1 MPFVKPVVAIVGRP
15 NVGKST
21 LFNRLTRSRAA
32 LVADAPGLTRDRQY
46 GEGRVG
52 PTACIVIDTGGFDPS
67 DRSGLQQAVNQQAEQ
82 AIAESDVL
90 LFLLDAR
97 AGLTG
102 HDRRIAEHLRTS
114 GRRILPV
121 ANKAEGLPESAL
133 AEFHE
138 LGLGPPRPISAAHG
152 EGIAALMQEALAP
165 HHEAALTQLA
175 TASEQPPAARPRNRV
190 AIVGRPNVG
199 KSTLVNALLGENRMI
214 TYDAPGTTR
223 DAIEIEFEYAGQS
236 FVLVDTAGL
245 RRRGKVFESVEKF
258 SVVKTLQAIDQAN
271 VVVLLLDGAAEIAE
285 QDAHI
290 AGYILESGRA
300 LVLAV
305 NKWDG
310 IDTEQRERIGRELER
325 KLHFLHWARVHHISA
340 LRATGLGALMRSV
353 VAAERAAFA
362 KLSTP
367 KLTRALRAAVERQE
381 PARSGRMRPKMR
393 YAHQGGSNPPL
404 IVVHGNS
411 LSRVPDNYR
420 RYLEGWFRR
429 QFDLQGTPLRIE
441 FRSGANPFVQ
451 ARGHAHRRRA
461 GKGGAFPVD

>member
-1 MPFVKPVVAIVGRP
+1 VRAIVKPVVAIVGRP

-32 LVADAPGLTRDRQY
+32 LVADTPGLTRDRHY

-52 PTACIVIDTGGFDPS
+52 PVRSLVIDTGGFDPAE
-67 DRSGLQQAVNQQAEQ
+67 GGGIQQAINQQAEQ

-90 LFLLDAR
+90 LFVLDAR

-102 HDRRIAEHLRTS
+102 HDRRIAERLRAS
-114 GRRILPV
+114 GRRILTV
-121 ANKAEGLPESAL
+121 VNKAEGLPESAL
-133 AEFHE
+133 AEFFE
-138 LGLGPPRPISAAHG
+138 LGLGAPHAISAAHG
-152 EGIAALMQEALAP
+152 EGVAALMDEALAP
-165 HHEAALTQLA
+165 LVAAAGPTP
-175 TASEQPPAARPRNRV
+175 EPAPGAEEARPRNRV

-214 TYDAPGTTR
+214 AFDAPGTTR
-223 DAIEIEFEYAGQS
+223 DAIEVEFEYGGQP
-236 FVLVDTAGL
+236 FVLIDTAGL
-245 RRRGKVFESVEKF
+245 RRKGKVFESVEKF

-271 VVVLLLDGAAEIAE
+271 VVILLLDAASEIAE

-310 IDTEQRERIGRELER
+310 LDAEQRDRIRREMER
-325 KLHFLHWARVHHISA
+325 KLHFLSWARTHQISA
-340 LRATGLGALMRSV
+340 LRGTGLRALMNSV
-353 VAAERAAFA
+353 VAAEKAAFA
-362 KLSTP
+362 KLPTP

-381 PARSGRMRPKMR
+381 PARAGLSRPKMR

-404 IVVHGNS
+404 IIVHGNA
-411 LSRVPDNYR
+411 LSHVQDNYR
-420 RYLEGWFRR
+420 RYLEGWFRKE
-429 QFDLQGTPLRIE
+429 FDLQGTPLRIE
-441 FRSGANPFVQ
+441 FRSSTNPYVDSP
-451 ARGHAHRRRA
+451 ARGRRTRA
-461 GKGGAFPVD
+461 GKGRAFPVD